1 MIDAKYTARLN
12 NWRRLMA
19 SVSPEGTGRV
29 TIFMQACD
37 DIATVATANGLDR
50 GEAADE
56 LTSMATAHGL
66 GDPDAVQWI
75 ISQAFDRAKAAP
87 KNKPDLHLVETSS
100 TFAAQFMQLDYL
112 VDGILQRRFLYAFTG
127 KTGSGKTAI
136 ALLIAAS
143 VALGRKI
150 GDIEVAQGRV
160 LYFAGENPDDIRMRW
175 IAMAEHMDF
184 DLDKIEVYFITKRFR
199 ISEMKAR
206 IFAEIE
212 RVGEVALVVIDTS
225 AAYYEGTEVNSNTE
239 QAAHARRFRELIALP
254 GGPTVLVNCHP
265 VKNAAP
271 DNLLPLGAGAFLNEI
286 DGNLI
291 CIVDWPAV
299 EMHWQ
304 GKFRGADFDPLS
316 FRLDTVTHQRLKTTK
331 GKLIPT
337 VVAKPLSEIAKEE
350 IAKANLTDRQRLLAE
365 IESDGKASVA
375 DYAARCMFTLKN
387 GLPHKRKAHALI
399 KGLKKD
405 KLIDGESGDYTVTG
419 KGERKTKK
427 KVPE

>member
-1 MIDAKYTARLN
+1 
-12 NWRRLMA
+12 
-19 SVSPEGTGRV
+19 
-29 TIFMQACD
+29 
-37 DIATVATANGLDR
+37 
-50 GEAADE
+50 
-56 LTSMATAHGL
+56 
-66 GDPDAVQWI
+66 
-75 ISQAFDRAKAAP
+75 
-87 KNKPDLHLVETSS
+87 
-100 TFAAQFMQLDYL
+100 
-112 VDGILQRRFLYAFTG
+112 
-127 KTGSGKTAI
+127 
-136 ALLIAAS
+136 
-143 VALGRKI
+143 
-150 GDIEVAQGRV
+150 
-160 LYFAGENPDDIRMRW
+160 
-175 IAMAEHMDF
+175 
-184 DLDKIEVYFITKRFR
+184 
-199 ISEMKAR
+199 
-206 IFAEIE
+206 
-212 RVGEVALVVIDTS
+212 
-225 AAYYEGTEVNSNTE
+225 
-239 QAAHARRFRELIALP
+239 
-254 GGPTVLVNCHP
+254 
-265 VKNAAP
+265 
-271 DNLLPLGAGAFLNEI
+271 LNEI

-387 GLPHKRKAHALI
+387 GLPNKRKAHVLI